1 MKCSLILTPTFPSI
15 NIATLIIY
23 NWENNE
29 HDAWW
34 TTIAF
39 RGIQFSDKPN
49 VFCWFGNHASMHTC
63 IQVYMHTCVHTYVHP
78 TKLINVYVY
87 IYIMYTIYIYIYN
100 IMYTCINMLYLHMC
114 ICMHLPTD
122 VKYVIKQPSVFFN
135 FVSNFLLRQHV
146 FVSRK
151 EPDLFDI
158 VAWFCSDRSHAL
170 RRLGGD
176 RSRQISVI

>member
-1 MKCSLILTPTFPSI
+1 M
-15 NIATLIIY
+15 
-23 NWENNE
+23 
-29 HDAWW
+29 
-34 TTIAF
+34 AF

-63 IQVYMHTCVHTYVHP
+63 IQAYMPTCVHTYVHP

-87 IYIMYTIYIYIYN
+87 IYNVYNIHIYN
-100 IMYTCINMLYLHMC
+100 TMYTCINMLYLHMC
-114 ICMHLPTD
+114 IWLHLPTD
-122 VKYVIKQPSVFFN
+122 VKYVIKQPSVLN
-135 FVSNFLLRQHV
+135 LVSNFLLRQHV
-146 FVSRK
+146 FVSCK

-170 RRLGGD
+170 RRLGAD

>member
-1 MKCSLILTPTFPSI
+1 
-15 NIATLIIY
+15 
-23 NWENNE
+23 
-29 HDAWW
+29 
-34 TTIAF
+34 
-39 RGIQFSDKPN
+39 
-49 VFCWFGNHASMHTC
+49 
-63 IQVYMHTCVHTYVHP
+63 
-78 TKLINVYVY
+78 
-87 IYIMYTIYIYIYN
+87 
-100 IMYTCINMLYLHMC
+100 MYTCINMLYLHMC

>member
-1 MKCSLILTPTFPSI
+1 MS
-15 NIATLIIY
+15 
-23 NWENNE
+23 
-29 HDAWW
+29 
-34 TTIAF
+34 F

-49 VFCWFGNHASMHTC
+49 VFFVDLEIMQAC
-63 IQVYMHTCVHTYVHP
+63 IQAYMPTCVHTYVHP

-100 IMYTCINMLYLHMC
+100 TMYTCINMLYLHMC
-114 ICMHLPTD
+114 IWLHLPTD
-122 VKYVIKQPSVFFN
+122 VKYVIKQPSVLN
-135 FVSNFLLRQHV
+135 LVSNFLLRQHV
-146 FVSRK
+146 FVSCK

-170 RRLGGD
+170 RRLGAD